1 MPPVTRLFP
10 APWAH
15 SHSQTRW
22 RSEMRRKAFV
32 YCVVSP
38 SPSGSSGMAGDE
50 ITYFSL
56 AQLPRSMIL
65 QRSEQKG
72 KNGSSAE
79 TSFLQIGHF
88 IVLRRVSEKHWPRP
102 LARDLRTPRPM
113 RRSNRNRALRLFAGG
128 GSRHAVAQRPQN
140 RSHSRSRRSREPAST
155 CAPATANRYRPTD
168 LRSKHPLRGRSSCDC
183 APL

>member
-1 MPPVTRLFP
+1 MPRANRLFP
-10 APWAH
+10 APWVH
-15 SHSQTRW
+15 SRSQTRW
-22 RSEMRRKAFV
+22 QSEMRRRAFV
-32 YCVVSP
+32 YCVLSP

-113 RRSNRNRALRLFAGG
+113 RRSDPNRALRLLFVG
-128 GSRHAVAQRPQN
+128 
-140 RSHSRSRRSREPAST
+140 
-155 CAPATANRYRPTD
+155 
-168 LRSKHPLRGRSSCDC
+168 
-183 APL
+183 